1 MTEQGWIELGKRA
14 VACEGWR
21 WMRGMLDLGDW
32 EVRGEYNC
40 GHGVRVVDRAGKTA
54 IVPPTRMSAPD
65 LRDPATVGCL
75 LALVREAWAPLLVWT
90 SPYYRDRDSGARWE
104 ATTSESVVVGWNE
117 AEALVTA
124 LEVAPSKGAE

>member
-1 MTEQGWIELGKRA
+1 MTEQDWIELGKRA

-32 EVRGEYNC
+32 EVRGEYNG

-75 LALVREAWAPLLVWT
+75 LALVREVWGHPRAFALPSGDFWQVLSGWYGDDLT
-90 SPYYRDRDSGARWE
+90 GDR
-104 ATTSESVVVGWNE
+104 ATE
-117 AEALVTA
+117 AEALVAA
-124 LEVAPSKGAE
+124 LEAAPTAP